1 MKKCERIYKVILNDI
16 ANNKYGGSG
25 SRFITT
31 RELSVRYN
39 ISLVTAHK
47 VMQIL
52 LENNNIRQI
61 GRKCFLTTGAF
72 DNASDVQKIYARTKT
87 IGFHFSHINNQYF
100 SDIAMMASDYA
111 LSLGYNL
118 VIMVSNGIEE
128 NEKRALDQFFNM
140 RVVGVI
146 SYEGIYGDKAS
157 NVYKNYPLPVVFL
170 SSDHGIGKN
179 DISSVDNGFLSKNV
193 ANHLIEQGYKRFMYV
208 TNSKSSISA
217 VRQNGFVKELK
228 RRGFNI
234 ENEDNVYFEDNLH
247 QSFYPALKKALSYG
261 EPVGIFCYHDIVA
274 TNVLSICDKYDIL
287 YPQQVGVVGFDN
299 LSDLP
304 YSDITSVEYS
314 KNNVVKQAIDL
325 LVKKNNKK
333 EIEPQY
339 IPGYLVIR
347 RSSSLRKAR
356 G

>member
-1 MKKCERIYKVILNDI
+1 MKKCERVYRIILNDI

-47 VMQIL
+47 VMQLL

-72 DNASDVQKIYARTKT
+72 DNSSDVQKIFARTKT
-87 IGFHFSHINNQYF
+87 IGFHFSKINNQYF
-100 SDIAMMASDYA
+100 SDIAMSASDYA

-118 VIMVSNGIEE
+118 VIMVSNGKEE
-128 NEKRALDQFFNM
+128 CEKRALDQFFNM

-146 SYEGIYGDKAS
+146 SYEGVYSSKNTAM
-157 NVYKNYPLPVVFL
+157 YKNYPLPVVFL

-179 DISSVDNGFLSKNV
+179 DISSVDNGVLSKNV
-193 ANHLIEQGYKRFMYV
+193 ANHLIEQGYKRFLYV
-208 TNSKSSISA
+208 TTSKSSISA
-217 VRQNGFVKELK
+217 VRQKGFTDELVK
-228 RRGFNI
+228 RGFKL
-234 ENEDNVYFEDNLH
+234 ENEGNVYFED
-247 QSFYPALKKALSYG
+247 SFQTAFYSVLKKALSHG

-274 TNVLSICDKYDIL
+274 TSVLSLCDKYDIL

-304 YSDITSVEYS
+304 YDNITSVEYS

-325 LVKKNNKK
+325 LVKKNNKN
-333 EIEPQY
+333 EVEPQY

-347 RSSSLRKAR
+347 RSSSLRKN
-356 G
+356 

>member
-1 MKKCERIYKVILNDI
+1 MKKCERVYKVILNDI
-16 ANNKYGGSG
+16 ANNKYGSSG

-31 RELSVRYN
+31 RDLSVRYN

-47 VMQIL
+47 VMQLL

-72 DNASDVQKIYARTKT
+72 NDSSDVQKIFARTKT
-87 IGFHFSHINNQYF
+87 IGFHFSKINNQYF
-100 SDIAMMASDYA
+100 SDIAMAASEYA

-118 VIMVSNGIEE
+118 VIMVSNGKEE

-146 SYEGIYGDKAS
+146 SYEGIYAGK
-157 NVYKNYPLPVVFL
+157 NTPMYKNYPLPVVFL

-193 ANHLIEQGYKRFMYV
+193 ANHLIEQGYKKFLYV
-208 TNSKSSISA
+208 TSSKSAISA
-217 VRQNGFVKELK
+217 VRQKGFCDELQK
-228 RRGFNI
+228 RGYKI
-234 ENEDNVYFEDNLH
+234 ENEGNVYFDDNFS
-247 QSFYPALKKALSYG
+247 QTFYPVLKKAMSYG
-261 EPVGIFCYHDIVA
+261 DPVGIFCYHDIVA
-274 TNVLSICDKYDIL
+274 TNVMSLCDKYNIV
-287 YPQQVGVVGFDN
+287 YPQQVGIVGFDN

-304 YSDITSVEYS
+304 YDNITSVEYS

-325 LVKKNNKK
+325 LVKKNNKN
-333 EIEPQY
+333 EVDPQY

-347 RSSSLRKAR
+347 RSSSLRKS
-356 G
+356 

>member
-1 MKKCERIYKVILNDI
+1 MKKCERVYRIILNDI

-47 VMQIL
+47 VMQLL

-72 DNASDVQKIYARTKT
+72 DNSSDVQKIFARTKT
-87 IGFHFSHINNQYF
+87 IGFHFSKINNQYF
-100 SDIAMMASDYA
+100 SDIAMSASDYA

-118 VIMVSNGIEE
+118 VIMVSNGKEE
-128 NEKRALDQFFNM
+128 CEKRALDQFFNM

-146 SYEGIYGDKAS
+146 SYEGVYSSKNTAM
-157 NVYKNYPLPVVFL
+157 YKNYPLPVVFL

-179 DISSVDNGFLSKNV
+179 DISSVDNGVLSKNV
-193 ANHLIEQGYKRFMYV
+193 ANHLIEQGYKRFLYV
-208 TNSKSSISA
+208 TTSKSSISA
-217 VRQNGFVKELK
+217 VRQKGFTDELIK
-228 RRGFNI
+228 RGFKL
-234 ENEDNVYFEDNLH
+234 ENEGNVSFED
-247 QSFYPALKKALSYG
+247 SFQPAFYSVLKKALSHG

-274 TNVLSICDKYDIL
+274 TSVLSLCDKYDIL

-304 YSDITSVEYS
+304 YDNITSVEYS

-325 LVKKNNKK
+325 LVKKNNKN
-333 EIEPQY
+333 EVEPQY

-347 RSSSLRKAR
+347 RSSSLRKN
-356 G
+356 

>member
-1 MKKCERIYKVILNDI
+1 MKKCERVYRLILNDI

-47 VMQIL
+47 VMQL
-52 LENNNIRQI
+52 LFENNNIRQI

-72 DNASDVQKIYARTKT
+72 NDSSDVQKIFARTKT
-87 IGFHFSHINNQYF
+87 IGFHFSKINNQYF
-100 SDIAMMASDYA
+100 SDIAMSASDYA

-118 VIMVSNGIEE
+118 VIMVSNGKEE

-146 SYEGIYGDKAS
+146 SYEGVYSGKKTPM
-157 NVYKNYPLPVVFL
+157 YKNYPLPVVFL
-170 SSDHGIGKN
+170 SSDHGIGN
-179 DISSVDNGFLSKNV
+179 SDISSVDNGFLSKNV
-193 ANHLIEQGYKRFMYV
+193 ANHLIEQGYKRFLYV
-208 TNSKSSISA
+208 TTSKSSISA
-217 VRQNGFVKELK
+217 VRQKGFADELE
-228 RRGFNI
+228 RRGYKL
-234 ENEDNVYFEDNLH
+234 ENEDNVYFDDNF
-247 QSFYPALKKALSYG
+247 QNTFYPVLKKALSHG
-261 EPVGIFCYHDIVA
+261 DPVGIFCYHDIVA
-274 TNVLSICDKYDIL
+274 TSVMSLCDKYDIV

-304 YSDITSVEYS
+304 YDNITSVEYS
-314 KNNVVKQAIDL
+314 KNNVVKQAIDI
-325 LVKKNNKK
+325 LVKKNNKS
-333 EIEPQY
+333 EVEPQY

-347 RSSSLRKAR
+347 RSSSLRKN
-356 G
+356 

>member
-1 MKKCERIYKVILNDI
+1 MKKCEKIYNVILNDI
-16 ANNKYGGSG
+16 SNNVYGGSG

-31 RELSVRYN
+31 RELSVKYK

-72 DNASDVQKIYARTKT
+72 NDTSDVQKIFARTKT
-87 IGFHFSHINNQYF
+87 IGFHFSKINNQYF
-100 SDIAMMASDYA
+100 SDIAMSASEYA

-118 VIMVSNGIEE
+118 VIMVSNGKEE

-140 RVVGVI
+140 RVLGVI
-146 SYEGIYGDKAS
+146 SYEGVYGGKSLSA
-157 NVYKNYPLPVVFL
+157 YKNYPLPVVFL
-170 SSDHGIGKN
+170 SSEHGVGKN

-193 ANHLIEQGYKRFMYV
+193 ANHLIEQGYKRFIYV

-217 VRQNGFVKELK
+217 VRQKGYTDELIRQGFTL
-228 RRGFNI
+228 
-234 ENEDNVYFEDNLH
+234 ENEGNVYFDANLP
-247 QSFYPALKKALSYG
+247 QTLYPVLKKAMSYG
-261 EPVGIFCYHDIVA
+261 DPVGIFCYHDILA
-274 TNVLSICDKYDIL
+274 TNVMSMCDKFDIAC
-287 YPQQVGVVGFDN
+287 PQQVGVVGFDN

-304 YSDITSVEYS
+304 YRDITSVEYS

-325 LVKKNNKK
+325 LVKKNNKN
-333 EIEPQY
+333 EVEPQY

-347 RSSSLRKAR
+347 RSSSLRKSQR
-356 G
+356 

>member
-1 MKKCERIYKVILNDI
+1 MKKCERVYRIILNDI

-47 VMQIL
+47 VMQLL

-72 DNASDVQKIYARTKT
+72 DNSSDVQKIFARTKT
-87 IGFHFSHINNQYF
+87 IGFHFSKINNQYF
-100 SDIAMMASDYA
+100 SDIAMSASDYA

-118 VIMVSNGIEE
+118 VIMVSNGKEE
-128 NEKRALDQFFNM
+128 CEKRALDQFFNM

-146 SYEGIYGDKAS
+146 SYEGVYSSKNTAM
-157 NVYKNYPLPVVFL
+157 YKNYPLPVVFL

-179 DISSVDNGFLSKNV
+179 DISSVDNGVLSKNV
-193 ANHLIEQGYKRFMYV
+193 ANHLIEQGYKRFLYV
-208 TNSKSSISA
+208 TTSKSSISA
-217 VRQNGFVKELK
+217 VRQKGFTDELIK
-228 RRGFNI
+228 RGFKL
-234 ENEDNVYFEDNLH
+234 ENEGNVYFED
-247 QSFYPALKKALSYG
+247 SFQTAFYSVLKKALSHG

-274 TNVLSICDKYDIL
+274 TSVLSLCDKYDIL

-304 YSDITSVEYS
+304 YDNITSVEYS

-325 LVKKNNKK
+325 LVKKNNKN
-333 EIEPQY
+333 EVEPQY

-347 RSSSLRKAR
+347 RSSSLRKN
-356 G
+356 